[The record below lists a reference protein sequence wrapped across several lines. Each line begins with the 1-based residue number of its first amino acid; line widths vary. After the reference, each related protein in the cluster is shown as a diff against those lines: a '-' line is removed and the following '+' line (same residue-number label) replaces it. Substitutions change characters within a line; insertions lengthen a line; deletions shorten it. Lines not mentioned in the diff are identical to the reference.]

1 LKGNCHRD
9 ESVLKFAIFS
19 SSILLGNLL
28 LAILSAATV
37 QSSYAENGIVVDAS
51 IENKVIS
58 FKISN
63 SDDSPDLYGFIVAIH
78 GHKHYSKIS
87 ETPPGWTAG
96 TIKYQA
102 VMWLTKD
109 YPIQAGTTEDG
120 FAIEIKQQDKYTV
133 RWSVMDKTSQPIAW
147 GIINIDG

>member
-1 LKGNCHRD
+1 M
-9 ESVLKFAIFS
+9 KFAIFG

-28 LAILSAATV
+28 LAILSATTV

-51 IENKVIS
+51 MENKVIS

-63 SDDSPDLYGFIVAIH
+63 ADDSPDLYGFIATIY
-78 GHKHYSKIS
+78 GHKHYSKIT
-87 ETPPGWTAG
+87 ETPFGWTAG

-120 FAIEIKQQDKYTV
+120 FAIEVKQQGKYTV
-133 RWSVMDKTSQPIAW
+133 RWSVMDKTFQPIAW
-147 GIINIDG
+147 GTINIDG

>member
-28 LAILSAATV
+28 LAILSATTV
-37 QSSYAENGIVVDAS
+37 QSSYAENGIAVDAS
-51 IENKVIS
+51 MENKVIS
-58 FKISN
+58 FTISN
-63 SDDSPDLYGFIVAIH
+63 GDDSSAIYTFVATIY
-78 GHKHYSKIS
+78 GHKHYSKIA
-87 ETPPGWTAG
+87 ETPFGWTAG
-96 TIKYQA
+96 TIRYQA
-102 VMWLTKD
+102 VMWMTKN

-120 FAIEIKQQDKYTV
+120 FAIEVRQQGEYTV
-133 RWSVMDKTSQPIAW
+133 RWSVMDKTSQAIAW

>member
-1 LKGNCHRD
+1 M
-9 ESVLKFAIFS
+9 KFAIFS
-19 SSILLGNLL
+19 SNILLGNLL
-28 LAILSAATV
+28 LAILSATTV
-37 QSSYAENGIVVDAS
+37 QSSYAENGIAVDAS
-51 IENKVIS
+51 MENKVIS

-63 SDDSPDLYGFIVAIH
+63 GDDSPDLYGFIAAIY

-87 ETPPGWTAG
+87 ETPFGWTAG

-120 FAIEIKQQDKYTV
+120 FAIQVKQQGKYTV
-133 RWSVMDKTSQPIAW
+133 KWSVMDKTSQPIAW
-147 GIINIDG
+147 GTINIDG